1 MDKGGGGTGR
11 PYSPDLHPIER
22 AFAKIKHWMRIAQRQ
37 TLEDTWRHIG
47 DSCPNYQP
55 RQCSNYLANARLL
68 PSYRQTLWYIAIII
82 RGAGLSGLI
91 EDIYKTTTH
100 GSLRMTDKDRNE
112 LESPAADLGSTMPTE
127 SISIPDETLK
137 KWQTIADTMAEI
149 VGVPAGL
156 IMRVVADDITVLVSS
171 RTPGNPYRVGD
182 AEHFLGSG
190 LFCETVITQR
200 SHLAVRDALADPRWR
215 NNPDTQ
221 SGMLSYLGFPILW
234 PNNEPFG
241 TICVLDSQEN
251 NYSDAYRRLVEQLR
265 DLVQLHLAQVYA
277 DVARHRRNQEA
288 LRLSEERFA
297 TAFRL
302 APVPMAIA
310 ALEGFLLLAVNDA
323 FLAATGYDADEAIGR
338 DATQLWLFNSS
349 SERNQITQKLEGS
362 VLVRN
367 LEMQLRAKDGR
378 LIDCLTT
385 ADTITLN
392 GQRCVLSVFQDI
404 TERKRTETDLIAAI
418 EAVMRDTSWF
428 NTSVMEKL
436 AQIRRSPDVAA
447 RRAVLSELTPRELE
461 VLGLLSEG
469 KANETISKILG
480 LSRNTVRN
488 HLATIYDKLD
498 VHRRSEA
505 IIWARERGVLRYS
518 PPKKRG
524 KPRRSR

>member
-1 MDKGGGGTGR
+1 
-11 PYSPDLHPIER
+11 
-22 AFAKIKHWMRIAQRQ
+22 
-37 TLEDTWRHIG
+37 
-47 DSCPNYQP
+47 
-55 RQCSNYLANARLL
+55 
-68 PSYRQTLWYIAIII
+68 
-82 RGAGLSGLI
+82 
-91 EDIYKTTTH
+91 
-100 GSLRMTDKDRNE
+100 
-112 LESPAADLGSTMPTE
+112 
-127 SISIPDETLK
+127 
-137 KWQTIADTMAEI
+137 
-149 VGVPAGL
+149 
-156 IMRVVADDITVLVSS
+156 
-171 RTPGNPYRVGD
+171 
-182 AEHFLGSG
+182 
-190 LFCETVITQR
+190 
-200 SHLAVRDALADPRWR
+200 
-215 NNPDTQ
+215 
-221 SGMLSYLGFPILW
+221 MLSYLGFPILW

-518 PPKKRG
+518 PPKNAANRAGPADPFQKY
-524 KPRRSR
+524 